1 MPGERKE
8 ITECLIEI
16 AQELGS
22 TLTAEEALHVIIE
35 HMKVFFPHQSIAV
48 LIRDENTGT
57 LEIKTAREISYSFVK
72 HFKRSVGG
80 VIVPRVLLQHERVFI
95 NDMPGSD
102 PEYAHLKLEL
112 DFKHVCLVPIIQ
124 NQRAIGYLHCDRA
137 EGPPFTEEDA
147 RRMLIIAYLIGQQ
160 TQKFELLF
168 LTRHLALIDEA
179 SKALKYQAF
188 VEEFRRETMRAK
200 TYQTPLSVIFLNL
213 DDYVAFVATSGIE
226 AGHALLAEV
235 HRLIKGCT
243 RSIDIIGRFSA
254 NEFIVCLG
262 GMNRAEAGTT
272 LEHIRAEIQKC
283 TACAAGHPINVSGV
297 AMTFERPEDFD
308 LPLEKILAALGS
320 GLIAARTKGKHQS
333 TSISPPRKA

>member
-1 MPGERKE
+1 MPSERKE

-16 AQELGS
+16 AQELGD

-35 HMKVFFPHQSIAV
+35 HMKVFFPHQSLAV
-48 LIRDENTGT
+48 LILDENTGT
-57 LEIKTAREISYSFVK
+57 LNIKTAREVSYSFVK
-72 HFKRSVGG
+72 NFNRKVGG
-80 VIVPRVLLQHERVFI
+80 TIVSRVLLKHERVLI
-95 NDMPGSD
+95 NDMLGDD

-112 DFKHVCLVPIIQ
+112 DFKYLCLVPIIQ
-124 NQRAIGYLHCDRA
+124 NQRAVGYLHCDRM

-160 TQKFELLF
+160 MQKFDLLF

-188 VEEFRRETMRAK
+188 VDQFRREMMRAK
-200 TYQTPLSVIFLNL
+200 TYHTPLGLIFLNL
-213 DDYVAFVATSGIE
+213 DDYVAFVATSGID
-226 AGHALLAEV
+226 AGHALLEEV
-235 HRLIKGCT
+235 HHLIKGCV
-243 RSIDIIGRFSA
+243 RGIDIIGRFSA

-262 GMNRAEAGTT
+262 GMNRAETETT
-272 LEHIRAEIQKC
+272 LEHIRNEIQQC
-283 TACAAGHPINVSGV
+283 SALASGHPVNVSGV

-320 GLIAARTKGKHQS
+320 GLIAVRTKGKHPS
-333 TSISPPRKA
+333 ASIPPPRK